1 MGLGC
6 CKQKG
11 EVKVSHGI
19 HRYPSNVAALPL
31 PAGAKRAGEL
41 MQRNMQRKLRTG
53 EAFDLL
59 ARIARADS
67 RGDFALVGTLIE
79 EARGLITE
87 TGGAL

>member
-1 MGLGC
+1 
-6 CKQKG
+6 
-11 EVKVSHGI
+11 
-19 HRYPSNVAALPL
+19 
-31 PAGAKRAGEL
+31 
-41 MQRNMQRKLRTG
+41 
-53 EAFDLL
+53 L